1 MKNKGEKFEAS
12 WFNYPKT
19 QDKETMTNLLAEDF
33 KWETVTKARI
43 NDKIFETKEDT
54 LITLS
59 KITNSGEWSVFYSS
73 DEILVA
79 SVLVVAPI
87 DNLKRGLIISVI
99 FENGKAIKMISANG
113 DGR

>member
-1 MKNKGEKFEAS
+1 MNAGERFADT

-19 QDKETMTNLLAEDF
+19 QDKETMSDLLAEDF
-33 KWETVTKARI
+33 KWETVTKARV
-43 NDKIFETKEDT
+43 NDKIFENKEDT
-54 LITLS
+54 LDTLS
-59 KITNSGEWSVFYSS
+59 KITKSGELSVFYSS

-79 SVLVVAPI
+79 SVQVIAPI
-87 DNLKRGLIISVI
+87 DNSKRGLIISVI